1 MEWQQLT
8 RKALFI
14 DQYLDDTVG
23 RSSVPSVGNARFLP
37 FASQQDLR
45 HQYKTVSILAHQHIG
60 TDLHGLDMLGIA
72 IERDTRHTVE
82 GGFFCH
88 IS

>member
-1 MEWQQLT
+1 MEWLQLT

-60 TDLHGLDMLGIA
+60 TDLHGLDMLSIDPQRA
-72 IERDTRHTVE
+72 PRQTVE
-82 GGFFCH
+82 GGL
-88 IS
+88 

>member
-1 MEWQQLT
+1 MEWQQLS

-14 DQYLDDTVG
+14 DQYLDDTLG

-72 IERDTRHTVE
+72 VERDTRHTVE
-82 GGFFCH
+82 GCLFSH